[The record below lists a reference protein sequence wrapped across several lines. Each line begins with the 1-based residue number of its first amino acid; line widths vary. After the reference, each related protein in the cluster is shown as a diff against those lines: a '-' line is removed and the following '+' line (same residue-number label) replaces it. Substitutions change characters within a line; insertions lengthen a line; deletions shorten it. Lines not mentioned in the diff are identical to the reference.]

1 MTFLT
6 YVRND
11 SYNLTGSL
19 SIKNLIRY
27 ETVLM
32 VKRFIGFYNIN
43 QQVLKIL

>member
-19 SIKNLIRY
+19 SMKNLIRY

-32 VKRFIGFYNIN
+32 VK
-43 QQVLKIL
+43 KIYWFLQYKSASA